1 MRKPSINPFSVQNVV
16 YHLLLGNSSM
26 TTLKL
31 NVMLHIINLQFK
43 SAFGDLLWNVSEFY
57 EAKGIQRSI
66 WVDLRFGFMPETE
79 LFGVEMFN
87 AQSDSRHCKLP
98 NSLNGIVQMVRAI
111 YKNLDNNELMSACI
125 FSSIPLRVPA
135 ENFNGEALISE
146 FKRYDEKIFFV
157 AYNVDTMEKLIKG

>member
-1 MRKPSINPFSVQNVV
+1 
-16 YHLLLGNSSM
+16 
-26 TTLKL
+26 
-31 NVMLHIINLQFK
+31 
-43 SAFGDLLWNVSEFY
+43 
-57 EAKGIQRSI
+57 
-66 WVDLRFGFMPETE
+66 MPETE

-111 YKNLDNNELMSACI
+111 YKNLNNNELLSACI
-125 FSSIPLRVPA
+125 FSSIPLSIPA

-157 AYNVDTMEKLIKG
+157 AYNVDTMEKIIKG